1 MPKINYGMII
11 SDFDGTLVKD
21 DGTVSQINKQAIS
34 KYIEN
39 GGIFAISTGRLP
51 AGIVS
56 RAKELGL
63 KGVVSCCQGSVILDI
78 QTEELFLNGGIPN
91 AIAVKICEKME
102 EMGLHIHV
110 YGLWSYYSN
119 MDDEPLKWYE
129 NIVKHKAKL
138 VTDKPIST
146 FVKENGL
153 DVCKILAIVAPSD
166 NEKVREELKKMEFEG
181 CSVTKSSEYLVEVLN
196 ENYSKGTAVE
206 FLAKRY
212 NIPIEKVIGVG
223 DQSNDVSMIQTAGL
237 GVAVKNASESLKAE
251 ADYVCE
257 YTNEE
262 HAIARIIEKFG
273 YTEE

>member
-129 NIVKHKAKL
+129 NIVKHKAEL

-166 NEKVREELKKMEFEG
+166 NEKVREELKKMQFVG

>member
-51 AGIVS
+51 AVIVS

-129 NIVKHKAKL
+129 NIVKHKAEL

-166 NEKVREELKKMEFEG
+166 NEKVREELKKMQFLG

>member
-138 VTDKPIST
+138 VMDKPIST

>member
-1 MPKINYGMII
+1 MII

-102 EMGLHIHV
+102 EMALHIHV

-129 NIVKHKAKL
+129 NIVKHKAEL

-166 NEKVREELKKMEFEG
+166 NEKVREELKRMEFEG

>member
-129 NIVKHKAKL
+129 NIVKHKAEL

>member
-129 NIVKHKAKL
+129 NIVKHKAEL

-146 FVKENGL
+146 FVKENRI

-166 NEKVREELKKMEFEG
+166 NEKVREELKKMQFVG

>member
-39 GGIFAISTGRLP
+39 GGVFAISTGRLP

-129 NIVKHKAKL
+129 NIVKHKAEL

-166 NEKVREELKKMEFEG
+166 NEKVREELKRMEFEG

>member
-129 NIVKHKAKL
+129 NIVKHKAEL

-166 NEKVREELKKMEFEG
+166 NEKVREELKKMQFLG

>member
-39 GGIFAISTGRLP
+39 GGVFAISTGRLP

-129 NIVKHKAKL
+129 NIVKHKAEL

>member
-129 NIVKHKAKL
+129 NIVKHKAEL

-166 NEKVREELKKMEFEG
+166 NEKVREELKRMEFEG

>member
-21 DGTVSQINKQAIS
+21 DGTVSEINKQAIS

-39 GGIFAISTGRLP
+39 GGVFAISTGRLP

-102 EMGLHIHV
+102 EMWLHIHV

-129 NIVKHKAKL
+129 NIIKHKAEL

-166 NEKVREELKKMEFEG
+166 NEKVREELKKMQFVG

-196 ENYSKGTAVE
+196 EKYSKGTAVE

-237 GVAVKNASESLKAE
+237 GVAVKTLRRA
-251 ADYVCE
+251 
-257 YTNEE
+257 
-262 HAIARIIEKFG
+262 
-273 YTEE
+273 